1 MLLSPDFCFFLG
13 RCRSCA
19 SEIERLCTGIPM
31 ISALSNIGLLNWSLR
46 VASRSQTTTPCVSE
60 TCHRFMINAGRCAF
74 PKAPR
79 GSWSSSPLPSL
90 SVAASAMSKT
100 QSSRLRRLAA
110 VLATMLSCLLPP
122 GRAFGMRGT
131 KATLVASSPSS
142 PVSILNQS
150 PSFSETWIEVFGKS
164 ENDWGNLLETYLSH
178 SISIIIHLSLALPH
192 NPIDVYSCIYIYS
205 ICVHIHI
212 CIYTIIH
219 YTYSLSTWLV
229 PRTTRRT
236 SLASLR
242 VPRGRRRPRGTSVGS
257 IRRRS
262 SRP

>member
-131 KATLVASSPSS
+131 KATLVASSPVLLWAFWIKVQ
-142 PVSILNQS
+142 VSAKPGSKFL
-150 PSFSETWIEVFGKS
+150 GKARMIGGIC
-164 ENDWGNLLETYLSH
+164 WKHTYL
-178 SISIIIHLSLALPH
+178 ILYLSL
-192 NPIDVYSCIYIYS
+192 SIY
-205 ICVHIHI
+205 
-212 CIYTIIH
+212 
-219 YTYSLSTWLV
+219 L
-229 PRTTRRT
+229 
-236 SLASLR
+236 
-242 VPRGRRRPRGTSVGS
+242 
-257 IRRRS
+257 
-262 SRP
+262 

>member
-1 MLLSPDFCFFLG
+1 
-13 RCRSCA
+13 
-19 SEIERLCTGIPM
+19 M